1 MLRLIAQESLIY
13 GMGEK
18 GLYSD
23 LGFMLLGFVIERLS
37 GMSLDRF
44 VRERIY
50 QPLAAHPLSFLP
62 GGDALP
68 SSARASF
75 KDIAPTEEDSW
86 RGRLLCGEV
95 HDENAAALGGVAG
108 HAGLFGTADAIL
120 AVTGAWLQAY
130 HRRPALLDSALVREF
145 TMRQDAVPGST
156 WALGWDTPSAPSSS
170 GRYLSG
176 ASFGHLGYTG
186 TSIWIDPV
194 HNLEV
199 VLLSNRVHPSRK
211 NDKIRAFRPVIHDLV
226 YQECVAGR

>member
-1 MLRLIAQESLIY
+1 
-13 GMGEK
+13 
-18 GLYSD
+18 
-23 LGFMLLGFVIERLS
+23 
-37 GMSLDRF
+37 
-44 VRERIY
+44 
-50 QPLAAHPLSFLP
+50 
-62 GGDALP
+62 
-68 SSARASF
+68 
-75 KDIAPTEEDSW
+75 
-86 RGRLLCGEV
+86 V